1 MEYFE
6 SLQMPRRV
14 KRLSIFNRKNSSKSH
29 TDCQELISSNSQT
42 FDMVDMHNMSLAQN
56 NNNKSKHME
65 NAKNVCNICFAMPKN
80 GSFNHGKIG
89 HIYSC
94 YPCAKK
100 IWKKSNRCPACNL
113 KVKSITKIQFD

>member
-14 KRLSIFNRKNSSKSH
+14 KRLSIFDRKNLSKSL
-29 TDCQELISSNSQT
+29 TDCQELVSSNSQS
-42 FDMVDMHNMSLAQN
+42 FGMVDMHNSSLVQ
-56 NNNKSKHME
+56 NNNKSNNVE
-65 NAKNVCNICFAMPKN
+65 NAKNLCNICFMMPKN
-80 GSFNHGKIG
+80 SSFNHGKTG

-94 YPCAKK
+94 YPCTKK

-113 KVKSITKIQFD
+113 KVKSVTKIQFD